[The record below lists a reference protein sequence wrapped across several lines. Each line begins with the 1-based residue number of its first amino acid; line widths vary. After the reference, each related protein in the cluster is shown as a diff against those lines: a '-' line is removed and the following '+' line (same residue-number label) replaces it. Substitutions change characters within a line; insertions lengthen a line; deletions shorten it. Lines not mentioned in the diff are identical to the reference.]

1 MRTNFAYQETVKV
14 KQIGTRLVLCCVVA
28 VYAAPAHAY
37 LDPGTGS
44 LLIQGIIA
52 SIAAA
57 AAVARLYW
65 HRIIGLFRS
74 KKSQDEVQT
83 AENADDNAN

>member
-1 MRTNFAYQETVKV
+1 MDIHGDMKV
-14 KQIGTRLVLCCVVA
+14 GPRNYRYFVCLLIAT
-28 VYAAPAHAY
+28 YSAPASAY

-57 AAVARLYW
+57 AAAARLYW
-65 HRIIGLFRS
+65 HRIVGLFRGKKQADEIQNGDNVDDSS
-74 KKSQDEVQT
+74 K
-83 AENADDNAN
+83 

>member
-1 MRTNFAYQETVKV
+1 MIFFRARLTLYCITV
-14 KQIGTRLVLCCVVA
+14 L
-28 VYAAPAHAY
+28 YAAPAYAY

-57 AAVARLYW
+57 GAIVRLYW
-65 HRIIGLFRS
+65 HRIISVFRS
-74 KKSQDEVQT
+74 QKPEDEKPE
-83 AENADDNAN
+83 ASKADDSTN

>member
-1 MRTNFAYQETVKV
+1 MKSYSF
-14 KQIGTRLVLCCVVA
+14 RLALGCAA
-28 VYAAPAHAY
+28 VIFAAPAYAY

-57 AAVARLYW
+57 AAVGRLYW
-65 HRIIGLFRS
+65 HRLVGFFRG
-74 KKSQDEVQT
+74 KKRPEET
-83 AENADDNAN
+83 EGAESAEDGSN

>member
-1 MRTNFAYQETVKV
+1 MA
-14 KQIGTRLVLCCVVA
+14 LSCAA
-28 VYAAPAHAY
+28 VIYAAPAYAY

-52 SIAAA
+52 SIAFAA
-57 AAVARLYW
+57 AAARFYW

-74 KKSQDEVQT
+74 KKPQDEVQT
-83 AENADDNAN
+83 AENVDDNAN

>member
-1 MRTNFAYQETVKV
+1 MIF
-14 KQIGTRLVLCCVVA
+14 
-28 VYAAPAHAY
+28 AAPAYAY

-57 AAVARLYW
+57 AAAARIYW

-74 KKSQDEVQT
+74 KKPQDDVQS
-83 AENADDNAN
+83 AENADDNAS

>member
-1 MRTNFAYQETVKV
+1 MKSNSF
-14 KQIGTRLVLCCVVA
+14 RLALGCVA
-28 VYAAPAHAY
+28 VIFAAPAYAY

-57 AAVARLYW
+57 AAAARIYW
-65 HRIIGLFRS
+65 HRIVGLFRG
-74 KKSQDEVQT
+74 KKQPKDTEG
-83 AENADDNAN
+83 AESAEDRPG